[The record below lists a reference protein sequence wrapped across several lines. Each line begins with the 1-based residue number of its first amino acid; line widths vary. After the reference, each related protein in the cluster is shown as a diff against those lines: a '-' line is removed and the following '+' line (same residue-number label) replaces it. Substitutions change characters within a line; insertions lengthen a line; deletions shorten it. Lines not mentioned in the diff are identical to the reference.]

1 MLLEVIWLLV
11 GIALL
16 YWGAERLVRHSSWLA
31 KSIGVSTLVIG
42 LTVVAFGT
50 SAPELLVSANASLQG
65 DTDIALGNV
74 IGSNIANIGL
84 ILGLV
89 VLIWPPKHEESTI
102 KREFPLLL
110 IATILLFLLALDGVF
125 GQIDGIVFLILFTL
139 FIWYNFRTIRRGMA
153 DAFVHE
159 VEEVEEVLA
168 HKKHVRDVWRNVIL
182 AIVGLGALLVG
193 SEFLVDSA
201 SSIATTLG
209 VSPIVIGVSLVALGT
224 SLPELIT
231 SVIASIK
238 REESIS
244 VGMILGSN
252 IFNTLLI
259 LGVAAVIHP
268 IGISR
273 SIAFVSI
280 PIMFFFTL
288 LVFPILKKE
297 IRTFRILGLFMILGY
312 FGFIFYSFFS

>member
-1 MLLEVIWLLV
+1 MLGHVLLLLL
-11 GIALL
+11 GIGLL
-16 YWGAERLVRHSSWLA
+16 YWGAERLVRHSSWIA

-65 DTDIALGNV
+65 STDIALGNV

-89 VLIWPPKHEESTI
+89 VLIWPPQHEESTI

-110 IATILLFLLALDGVF
+110 VATVLLFLLALDGSF
-125 GQIDGIVFLILFTL
+125 GRIDGIIFLILFTV

-153 DAFVHE
+153 DAFQHE
-159 VEEVEEVLA
+159 LEEVEEVIA
-168 HKKHVRDVWRNVIL
+168 HRKHVRDVWVNAAL
-182 AIVGLGALLVG
+182 ALVGLAALLLG
-193 SEFLVDSA
+193 SDFLVDSA
-201 SSIATTLG
+201 TAIATALG
-209 VSPIVIGVSLVALGT
+209 VSQIVIGVSLVALGT

-238 REESIS
+238 QEGSIG

-259 LGVAAVIHP
+259 LGIAAVITP
-268 IGISR
+268 VAVSR
-273 SIAFVSI
+273 SIVFISI
-280 PIMFFFTL
+280 PIMFFFTTI
-288 LVFPILKKE
+288 VYPILKRE
-297 IRTFRILGLFMILGY
+297 VRTYRLLGLFMVLGY
-312 FGFIFYSFFS
+312 FGFIFYSFVS

>member
-1 MLLEVIWLLV
+1 MLIQVIWLLA
-11 GIALL
+11 GIGLL
-16 YWGAERLVRHSSWLA
+16 YWGADRLVRHSSWIA

-65 DTDIALGNV
+65 NIDIALGNV

-89 VLIWPPKHEESTI
+89 VLIWPPKHEASAI
-102 KREFPLLL
+102 KRELPLLL
-110 IATILLFLLALDGVF
+110 LATILLFLLSLDGLF
-125 GQIDGIVFLILFTL
+125 GRTDGIVFLILFAL
-139 FIWYNFRTIRRGMA
+139 FIWYNFRAIRRGMV
-153 DAFVHE
+153 DAFAHE
-159 VEEVEEVLA
+159 IEVVEETLA
-168 HKKHVRDVWRNVIL
+168 HKKHVRDVWHNSIL
-182 AIVGLGALLVG
+182 AVVGLGALLVG
-193 SEFLVDSA
+193 SNFLVDSA
-201 SSIATTLG
+201 SSIAETLG
-209 VSPIVIGVSLVALGT
+209 VNPIVIGISLVALGT

-238 REESIS
+238 QEESIN

-268 IGISR
+268 VEISQ
-273 SIAFVSI
+273 SIAFISI

-288 LVFPILKKE
+288 LVYPILSKE
-297 IRTFRILGLFMILGY
+297 IQTYRLLGVFMILGY
-312 FGFIFYSFFS
+312 FGFIFYSFFN